1 MMKKFAFTA
10 LCAAAL
16 MGCMTLQAKELKV
29 ATNPTFAPFEFVNS
43 QTKEITGFEM
53 DLIRAMGKKAGY
65 DVVIQSIDF
74 DGIIPAVMSGNV
86 DVGASGFSINAKRQE
101 KVNFIDPFYKSGLA
115 ILVHKSQV
123 DKIKSFEDLKGKKIA
138 VQLGSISADKAKEVP
153 DAQVKTFNHSGEAI
167 LELANGGVDAVIN
180 SKPATEYMLQVQ
192 PKIAENTHLVPGWL
206 TSAPVGQI
214 VNKKNTKLQAELNK
228 ALADI
233 KASGEYAAIYKKWFG
248 TKPDL
253 KAMGLQ

>member
-1 MMKKFAFTA
+1 MLKKFSFCA
-10 LCAAAL
+10 LAAAAML
-16 MGCMTLQAKELKV
+16 TATTLSAKELRV

-53 DLIRAMGKKAGY
+53 NLIRAMGKKAGY

-86 DVGASGFSINAKRQE
+86 DVGASGFSINDKRKE
-101 KVNFIDPFYKSGLA
+101 KVNFLNPFYKSGLT
-115 ILVHKSQV
+115 ILVHKSQA
-123 DKIKSFEDLKGKKIA
+123 DKIKSFDDLKGKKIA

-153 DAQVKTFNHSGEAI
+153 DAQIKTFNHSGEAI

-180 SKPATEYMLQVQ
+180 SNPATEYMLQVQ
-192 PKIAENTHLVPGWL
+192 PKIAETTVLVPGWL

-214 VNKKNTKLQAELNK
+214 VNKKNTAFRQNLTLRSMHSKRTENTPRSTRSGLALNQTS
-228 ALADI
+228 LR
-233 KASGEYAAIYKKWFG
+233 
-248 TKPDL
+248 
-253 KAMGLQ
+253 